1 MTTKIK
7 LDSIVEVMY
16 VCILAISHKKVG
28 HVWRVGPTPKKL
40 YLYTNISYN
49 WSKMSYMASI
59 GPQVDGPRARRS
71 PTSLSWPPPASS

>member
-28 HVWRVGPTPKKL
+28 HVWRVGPTPQKAL
-40 YLYTNISYN
+40 LIY
-49 WSKMSYMASI
+49 
-59 GPQVDGPRARRS
+59 
-71 PTSLSWPPPASS
+71 